1 MICYLAC
8 FGFAIA
14 LLDCIRLYCNIRKC
28 NCSALGAIIEVEETL
43 SHSKNRIY
51 LNYQPIYQYTVLG
64 KTFTNKINMISSD
77 PESYKLNSK
86 VLLYYEESNPQNFIP
101 SDEIKYIK
109 KSVIVSALLFLI
121 SLAILVWINVGQ
133 K

>member
-1 MICYLAC
+1 
-8 FGFAIA
+8 
-14 LLDCIRLYCNIRKC
+14 
-28 NCSALGAIIEVEETL
+28 
-43 SHSKNRIY
+43 
-51 LNYQPIYQYTVLG
+51 
-64 KTFTNKINMISSD
+64 MISSD